1 MNHYLHF
8 YHHHHI
14 LMCDHY
20 HNFQVLLVFIYDLC
34 DNYLFNSYIYI
45 YRSIAACFNDDVYKT
60 TTSST
65 SSSRKSYNDD
75 NNDIISELINNIKY
89 STTICKNQLYDSIK
103 ILNKIKNTAGNV
115 LHNILPDLEIA
126 IKDNNKNIINKNFN
140 IIKEWVIELTK
151 LNSITCDVNKQ
162 CIDQIQQI
170 FMKSTIDQL
179 IIDKSTSTSNSET
192 RFRFTS
198 SSPSSVQQHSD
209 EISTSTSH
217 QPPFVPSDNHN
228 SSNHHHH
235 QQQLPRSTSADA
247 IQKLLQV
254 T

>member
-1 MNHYLHF
+1 MWSLSQFSSLTYIYLWF
-8 YHHHHI
+8 I
-14 LMCDHY
+14 W
-20 HNFQVLLVFIYDLC
+20 LLSLW
-34 DNYLFNSYIYI
+34 LTYI
-45 YRSIAACFNDDVYKT
+45 YRSIAACFNDDVNK
-60 TTSST
+60 TTSSSSS
-65 SSSRKSYNDD
+65 SSSRTFYNDD
-75 NNDIISELINNIKY
+75 NNDIISELINNVKY

-126 IKDNNKNIINKNFN
+126 IKDNNRNIINKNFN

-217 QPPFVPSDNHN
+217 QPPLVLSDNHN
-228 SSNHHHH
+228 SSNHHHHH

-247 IQKLLQV
+247 IADAIQKLLQV
-254 T
+254 TNYFYHATL